1 MILIQVPEAP
11 TELGLETEHLQS
23 VFGLCMESR
32 SLLKESG
39 RRGVVDEV
47 IDKEV
52 RAGGRTRR
60 KTERGLVYVGVHAD
74 WCGVDYQC
82 EM

>member
-11 TELGLETEHLQS
+11 TELGLETEHLQA

-32 SLLKESG
+32 SLPEETG

-52 RAGGRTRR
+52 RAGVRKRG